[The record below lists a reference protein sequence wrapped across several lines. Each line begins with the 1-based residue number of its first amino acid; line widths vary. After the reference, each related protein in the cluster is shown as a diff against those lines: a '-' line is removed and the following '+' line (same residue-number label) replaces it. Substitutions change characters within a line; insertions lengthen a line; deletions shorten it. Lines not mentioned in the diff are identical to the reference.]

1 MISIGDYVRTSYG
14 IGKIDKIR
22 HFMNVFEFHLD
33 SNKGRIHN
41 VTENTYWNSELDI
54 IGKPSD
60 NLASLVRPWDIV
72 NLANSDSVY
81 RVLSLPNE
89 EDKDVYLL
97 ACDANFPSYEDVYVE
112 KSEFERT
119 LTGVLTKEQF
129 ERECYYE
136 DRSKNNE

>member
-1 MISIGDYVRTSYG
+1 MISIGDYVRTNYG

-22 HFMNVFEFHLD
+22 HFMGVFEFHLD

-41 VTENTYWNSELDI
+41 VTDGKNWNSELDI
-54 IGKPSD
+54 IGEPSD
-60 NLASLVRPWDIV
+60 NLVSLVRPGDIV

-89 EDKDVYLL
+89 EEVVYLL

-112 KSEFERT
+112 KHEFERT

-129 ERECYYE
+129 ERECYCE
-136 DRSKNNE
+136 NRSKNNE